1 MALQLQKPPSSKS
14 SRRTLDLTDADRPLS
29 VDEEEAENNAQKFS
43 IKHYRRIVPT
53 AGTLGF
59 LFRNFSGGNFAVIE
73 VIRDK
78 IEHSQG
84 INKKLR
90 DLLTLWNFADEF
102 SRNRIDI
109 FDHFC
114 QKLNLERSKLWGFF
128 QECLYEYQ
136 NLLVK
141 MAISDMTL
149 DLVENVDKF
158 SRAEKNV
165 RDRELAARIT
175 KVDKV
180 EPLVAINDN
189 STTVNNNLSIKDS
202 NIGFSFSEMIKSGD
216 KVIRGEE
223 DKRDEMD
230 LITEEQ
236 RLLEEGN
243 QEFIDGEII
252 NENEKERIER

>member
-1 MALQLQKPPSSKS
+1 MALQLQKIEPKS
-14 SRRTLDLTDADRPLS
+14 SRKTLDLTDADRPLS
-29 VDEEEAENNAQKFS
+29 NEEEEAENKAQKFS
-43 IKHYRRIVPT
+43 IKHYRRIAPS

-78 IEHSQG
+78 IEHTQG
-84 INKKLR
+84 VGKKLR
-90 DLLTLWNFADEF
+90 DLLTLWNLSDEF

-114 QKLNLERSKLWGFF
+114 QKINLERSKLWGFF

-158 SRAEKNV
+158 SRKEKNI

-175 KVDKV
+175 KVDRV
-180 EPLVAINDN
+180 EPLVQVNDN
-189 STTVNNNLSIKDS
+189 SLTVNNNLSIKDS
-202 NIGFSFSEMIKSGD
+202 NIGFSFAEMIKSGD
-216 KVIRGEE
+216 KAVRGDSAHLVEIE
-223 DKRDEMD
+223 DFKPLE
-230 LITEEQ
+230 
-236 RLLEEGN
+236 LEEGN
-243 QEFIDGEII
+243 EEDFVEGDILENGQEKILIR
-252 NENEKERIER
+252 NS